1 MVRSMTSTWAASLA
15 HNYESA
21 VESMR
26 AVLQDCPDELW
37 AANMWE
43 VRKTDLAVLPP
54 RGADGE
60 VPEDPVVQERMLQA
74 FSAVWS
80 VAYHALF
87 HLDYD
92 LGGGIEP
99 WSPPRPFG
107 KDDQGAFVVPRT
119 YTRDELLTYTDYCVT
134 GRAESSTASPTSR
147 QQRRSRTTIDTR
159 GSPTP
164 SSSSLRSCIST
175 STPRRCDSS
184 LRADSHRAPDDH
196 CATGPVGFVIG
207 LRCEQR

>member
-1 MVRSMTSTWAASLA
+1 MTSTWAASLA

-99 WSPPRPFG
+99 WSPPPPFG

-134 GRAESSTASPTSR
+134 GRGGILDGLTDEQAAAPLPDNHRYKGKPYAEQLIAALLHLNEHAAQVR
-147 QQRRSRTTIDTR
+147 QFVT
-159 GSPTP
+159 GGLP
-164 SSSSLRSCIST
+164 SS
-175 STPRRCDSS
+175 
-184 LRADSHRAPDDH
+184 A
-196 CATGPVGFVIG
+196 
-207 LRCEQR
+207 